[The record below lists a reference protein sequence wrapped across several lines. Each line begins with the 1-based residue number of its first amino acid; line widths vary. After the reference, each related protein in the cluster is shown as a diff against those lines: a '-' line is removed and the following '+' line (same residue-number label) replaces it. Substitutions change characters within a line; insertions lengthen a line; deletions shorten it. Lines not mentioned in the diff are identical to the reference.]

1 MNTNGSH
8 SFSKGEKDNFRKLI
22 NHYKLTPQQIA
33 VVAAILFDALY
44 VQSVLVDK
52 DQTVVV
58 LLEGSLKRKSNAGMQ
73 KLLNE
78 VKGLSI
84 AELMELLT
92 TYPRSN

>member
-1 MNTNGSH
+1 MNTRGSS

-22 NHYKLTPQQIA
+22 DNYKITPQQIA

-52 DQTVVV
+52 DQTIVV
-58 LLEGSLKRKSNAGMQ
+58 LLEGSLKKKSNAGMQ

-78 VKGLSI
+78 VKGLSV
-84 AELMELLT
+84 AELLELLT